1 MKDAE
6 RALAAVDAQIAYI
19 EHEINKAMPY
29 VDLLREKRRS
39 IVVHKKGLEKNV
51 EFLKK
56 SDSIVSINEYTKI
69 NRELRLAGLEVNR
82 IEHELT
88 VLHAAINTQQKKIE
102 TLKKHRDELVS
113 KIEPRGVV
121 LDFRRKKLD

>member
-6 RALAAVDAQIAYI
+6 RALAAVNAQIAYI

-29 VDLLREKRRS
+29 VDLLREKRRTLV
-39 IVVHKKGLEKNV
+39 IHRRALEENV
-51 EFLKK
+51 GFLKK
-56 SDSIVSINEYTKI
+56 SDSIVSIGEYTKI
-69 NRELRLAGLEVNR
+69 SRELRLAGLEINR
-82 IEHELT
+82 VEHELT
-88 VLHAAINTQQKKIE
+88 VLHAAINAQQKKIE
-102 TLKKHRDELVS
+102 GLKSHRDELVS